1 MNLLLIINNPFIGET
16 KMETENNKIIKIEGD
31 AVRSMNQTTF
41 GEFYSKHSKEDIEE
55 WIQSKGGH
63 GLDMDEIFNDGVAC
77 LEWEDV
83 DYVMDTLDVSY
94 EEHSGEVPDKF
105 IHDEEIQ
112 QFIDEKPKREREI
125 QIKTLTRQSERLSN
139 EFEELK
145 KGVREIFNPFTKL
158 FGTEGVFSGNYENLP
173 EDEKKIYLNLKELFA
188 IKFQETS
195 Q

>member
-1 MNLLLIINNPFIGET
+1 MS
-16 KMETENNKIIKIEGD
+16 NKIIKIEGD

-112 QFIDEKPKREREI
+112 KFK
-125 QIKTLTRQSERLSN
+125 
-139 EFEELK
+139 EELTEEEYW
-145 KGVREIFNPFTKL
+145 GTCMVCGEEICANEEQRKRIICGFCYLADDEGTK
-158 FGTEGVFSGNYENLP
+158 
-173 EDEKKIYLNLKELFA
+173 
-188 IKFQETS
+188 
-195 Q
+195 